1 MNDEMS
7 SRDRHLFGPGP
18 KRILSLDG
26 GGVRGAITIAF
37 LERIE
42 KLLSANGKVRLC
54 DHFDLIGGTSTGA
67 IIATALALG
76 HSAADVHEFYMRMGP
91 RAFQH
96 NSWRVIG
103 LQAKFDS
110 TLLQKELDTV
120 IADRTLDTPDLLTGL
135 AVVTKRMDTGSPW
148 IISNNPRAHYWQTP
162 EDNSY
167 IGNHAFKLA
176 HLVRASTAAP
186 HYFDPE
192 MLMIAD
198 GAPPG
203 LFVDGGVSPHNNPA
217 LQLLLMA
224 ALDGFGLR
232 WPLGR
237 ENLSILSVG
246 TGSHRRRLT
255 HAATMRLPSAALA
268 VHALTGLVADTQT
281 HALTLLHW
289 LSGTHPSSPINS
301 EIGMLA
307 KDGAPFATPLFGF
320 QRYDVQLETDWLK
333 QELGLAIADSEI
345 TKLRLMDDPDIIPR
359 AYEIGQVA
367 AERLVDPADFS
378 PNKNGG

>member
-1 MNDEMS
+1 MS
-7 SRDRHLFGPGP
+7 EARDRHLFGPGP

-42 KLLSANGKVRLC
+42 KILSANGKVRLC
-54 DHFDLIGGTSTGA
+54 DHFDLIGGTSTGS

-76 HSAADVHEFYMRMGP
+76 YSAADVHDFYMRLGP
-91 RAFQH
+91 RAFKRG
-96 NSWRVIG
+96 SWRIIG

-110 TLLQKELDTV
+110 ALLQKELDAV
-120 IADRTLDTPDLLTGL
+120 IADRTLDTPDLQTGL

-148 IISNNPRAHYWQTP
+148 IISNNPRAHYWETP
-162 EDNSY
+162 ADKSY
-167 IGNHAFKLA
+167 IGNRAFRLA

-203 LFVDGGVSPHNNPA
+203 LFVDGGVSPHNNPSM
-217 LQLLLMA
+217 QLLLMA

-232 WPLGR
+232 WPLGKD
-237 ENLSILSVG
+237 NLSIVSVG

-255 HAATMRLPSAALA
+255 QAATQRLPSAALA
-268 VHALTGLVADTQT
+268 VHALTGLVADTQN

-289 LSGTHPSSPINS
+289 LSGTQSPGPINS
-301 EIGMLA
+301 EIGSLE
-307 KDGAPFATPLFGF
+307 KDSAPFATPLFGF
-320 QRYDVQLETDWLK
+320 HRYDVQLETDWLK
-333 QELGLAIADSEI
+333 QELGLSFPESEVV
-345 TKLRLMDDPDIIPR
+345 KLRHMDDPDIIPR
-359 AYEIGQVA
+359 AYEIGRLA
-367 AERLVDPADFS
+367 AERLIDPADFA